1 MPKFKNLANFSDF
14 KPLKGDKN
22 HFSHKVYV
30 LKKKKKQNNWYLKHL
45 GENLTEAF
53 IETIAQEFFRLILPY
68 HPKTRIAIGEDA
80 ESYYVLSKEICNFN
94 ANFFLFPK
102 NNKDIINGQVTGLAA
117 AQVLALLLN
126 EIDFKPCNVG
136 VADKKVIKIDG
147 GLCFA
152 RLNSNLNALLKGK
165 NMRITQT
172 DIEALPALIH
182 YEPSNWLNLIKW
194 NPKEKKAQKNPWT
207 KEDIIINQMT
217 NFKRELYQTILR
229 VILLSDKLIHFFTQ
243 SYIPDGIS
251 HDYTNR
257 ISNTLTVLANTL
269 IARKHQLAQAAYQI
283 PAFND
288 YRLSHSAHEETLAYL
303 EQLKKFKPIGSFFLI
318 ADFNKKFNSN
328 SNLEETIIEKHRYS
342 TIKEI
347 SQEFDLYQTRL
358 NDPLSIE
365 SLLLSSQEDRL
376 YIIERLK
383 KIKPIF
389 TQYLNLPKISYFNE
403 SYSALLNIRAIFKS
417 FPGCLLIQEINISLP
432 QLAPP
437 SKTNQHKG
445 AYFSPFFTNK
455 KPPTSETYSPNMKTI
470 SHFYAS

>member
-1 MPKFKNLANFSDF
+1 MAKFKNLANFSDS
-14 KPLKGDKN
+14 KSLKGTRK

-30 LKKKKKQNNWYLKHL
+30 LKKIKNQSNWYLKHL

-80 ESYYVLSKEICNFN
+80 KSCYVLSKEICNFN
-94 ANFFLFPK
+94 ANFFLVPE
-102 NNKDIINGQVTGLAA
+102 NNKYIINGQVTGLAA
-117 AQVLALLLN
+117 AQILALFLN

-136 VADKKVIKIDG
+136 VAGKKVIKIDG

-152 RLNSNLNALLKGK
+152 RLNSNLNTLLEGK
-165 NMRITQT
+165 NMDITRA

-182 YEPSNWLNLIKW
+182 YEASNWLNLIKW
-194 NPKEKKAQKNPWT
+194 NPEGEKAQKKSPT
-207 KEDIIINQMT
+207 AAYRTINQMP
-217 NFKRELYQTILR
+217 NFKQELYQTILR
-229 VILLSDKLIHFFTQ
+229 VILLPDELIHFFAQ
-243 SYIPDGIS
+243 SYAPDGIPRNC
-251 HDYTNR
+251 TNR
-257 ISNTLTVLANTL
+257 ISNMLTVLANTL
-269 IARKHQLAQAAYQI
+269 ITRKNQLEQVAYQI

-288 YRLSHSAHEETLAYL
+288 YRLSLSAHEEILAYL
-303 EQLKKFKPIGSFFLI
+303 EQLKKFKTISSSILL
-318 ADFNKKFNSN
+318 SN
-328 SNLEETIIEKHRYS
+328 PKGKSALNEKAIFEKHITAYS
-342 TIKEI
+342 TIKKI
-347 SQEFDLYQTRL
+347 SQKFDLYKTRL
-358 NDPLSIE
+358 DNPLNIE

-376 YIIERLK
+376 DIIERLK
-383 KIKPIF
+383 KIKPVF

-403 SYSALLNIRAIFKS
+403 LYSELPNIIAKFNS

-455 KPPTSETYSPNMKTI
+455 KPPTSETYSPNKKTI
-470 SHFYAS
+470 SHFYAG

>member
-14 KPLKGDKN
+14 KRLKGDQN

-30 LKKKKKQNNWYLKHL
+30 LKKKKNQNNWYLKHL

-68 HPKTRIAIGEDA
+68 HPKTRIAIKEGTKN
-80 ESYYVLSKEICNFN
+80 YYVLSKEILNFD
-94 ANFFLFPK
+94 ANFFLAPE
-102 NNKDIINGQVTGLAA
+102 NNKRIIDKDVTGLAA

-152 RLNSNLNALLKGK
+152 RLNSNLNALFKGK
-165 NMRITQT
+165 NMDITQT

-194 NPKEKKAQKNPWT
+194 NPKEKQAQKNLPT
-207 KEDIIINQMT
+207 AEDRTINKMP
-217 NFKRELYQTILR
+217 NFKHELYKTILR
-229 VILLSDKLIHFFTQ
+229 VILLSDNLIRFFTQ
-243 SYIPDGIS
+243 SYTPDGIS

-257 ISNTLTVLANTL
+257 ISNTL

-288 YRLSHSAHEETLAYL
+288 YRLSHSADEETLAYL
-303 EQLKKFKPIGSFFLI
+303 EQLKKFKPIGSSFLV
-318 ADFNKKFNSN
+318 ADFNKKFNSNSNSN

-347 SQEFDLYQTRL
+347 SKEFVLYETRL

-365 SLLLSSQEDRL
+365 SLLLLCAEDRQC
-376 YIIERLK
+376 IIKYLEEK
-383 KIKPIF
+383 KPIF
-389 TQYLNLPKISYFNE
+389 TQYLNSPKINYFNE
-403 SYSALLNIRAIFKS
+403 LNSALLKIKEELDFLSKNCLFIPRINALLEKLKPIETTSNQNKRLNSSS
-417 FPGCLLIQEINISLP
+417 FFAKIKL
-432 QLAPP
+432 
-437 SKTNQHKG
+437 
-445 AYFSPFFTNK
+445 
-455 KPPTSETYSPNMKTI
+455 PTSETYSRNMKTI
-470 SHFYAS
+470 SHFYAG